1 MNKLIKQ
8 TDYKVT
14 VDLLEKTDKIGGRLA
29 IRKIGD
35 KYYETG
41 GTIIHERNEYAKDL
55 VNDLG
60 MHLMRLKLFLL
71 FNFRSFKK
79 RIW

>member
-1 MNKLIKQ
+1 M
-8 TDYKVT
+8 T
-14 VDLLEKTDKIGGRLA
+14 VDLFEKTDKIGGRLA

-41 GTIIHERNEYAKDL
+41 GTIIHERNQYAKDL

-60 MHLMRLKLFLL
+60 MHLIRLELFL
-71 FNFRSFKK
+71 
-79 RIW
+79 